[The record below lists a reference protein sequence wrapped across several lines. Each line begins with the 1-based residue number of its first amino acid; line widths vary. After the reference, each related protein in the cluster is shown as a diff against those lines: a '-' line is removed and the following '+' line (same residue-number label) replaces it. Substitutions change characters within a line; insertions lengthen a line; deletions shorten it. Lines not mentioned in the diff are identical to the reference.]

1 MNLLF
6 IIFIIYLI
14 ALVLDNNRYYFWY
27 PSINTYLLDYG
38 VPYPN
43 NSAEI
48 PIILNNYIVK
58 KTQKDIDFFLLDGC

>member
-1 MNLLF
+1 MNVIF

-27 PSINTYLLDYG
+27 PSINTYLLGYG

-43 NSAEI
+43 NSIEI
-48 PIILNNYIVK
+48 HIILNDYVVK
-58 KTQKDIDFFLLDGC
+58 KHTKI